1 MFVLRSRPYRCT
13 RASLSLARLTHCIG
27 AAVPVPVRLVL
38 GGQTDRQTF
47 LMGIRR
53 VGRPG
58 RRKSGREWRRSETAD
73 LLCISWVLLGEER
86 RSEGSQGDGD
96 GAFSF
101 IGRSNCAS
109 SVRLKNCPENEYLVL
124 TGTFCSP
131 LFHQITGEEE
141 RFGAEVAGRLT
152 ALAEPLSSW
161 GGKRRCLWSRIELN
175 APECRFVVGESK
187 QAGSGLVLAGSI
199 FFNK

>member
-1 MFVLRSRPYRCT
+1 MKRPTCFAFRGSCSAR
-13 RASLSLARLTHCIG
+13 RA
-27 AAVPVPVRLVL
+27 
-38 GGQTDRQTF
+38 
-47 LMGIRR
+47 
-53 VGRPG
+53 
-58 RRKSGREWRRSETAD
+58 
-73 LLCISWVLLGEER
+73 
-86 RSEGSQGDGD
+86 EGSQGDGDGD

-109 SVRLKNCPENEYLVL
+109 SVRLKDCPENEYLVL

-161 GGKRRCLWSRIELN
+161 GGKRRCFVESHRV
-175 APECRFVVGESK
+175 ECT
-187 QAGSGLVLAGSI
+187 
-199 FFNK
+199 